1 MKNAQIN
8 IGVLIA
14 YSPSADLDGLRDFS
28 EQATRRASRQLNS
41 ATEMNWKFH
50 PADQTRIGGDAPRR
64 PSDFLDEASLRMV
77 EGPFDAVIVFT
88 DVALYSRR
96 RAIVAGLASPASR
109 IAVVST
115 RKFLITPLG
124 KPLRTLDAEPVR
136 LNAAKLLI
144 HLIGHLLGMKHRR
157 AADSMMSPFSF
168 NEDIGATPG
177 FDETERGEL
186 KKLAAAAPEAELK
199 DSGFLKT
206 LWFHLVSAARNARL
220 IGWLLWKNRA
230 PLLPLSLPRLA
241 TAALAPTF
249 ILVFSSEIWDVGLS
263 LQNNLVWA
271 LGVVSVLA
279 SVAYLTKVHNLFYPR
294 EQKQIITEHIAVVNA
309 LISLTVF
316 FGIVGLFLMVG
327 LLMLFIQLYVF
338 PQHLINSWS
347 TLELPAATLADQAR
361 VAAFI
366 STIGVLTGSLAGGLE
381 DRAVIRHL
389 ALFLN
394 EP

>member
-1 MKNAQIN
+1 MKNRQVN

-14 YSPSADLDGLRDFS
+14 YSPSADLEALRGFS
-28 EQATRRASRQLNS
+28 DQATRLAMEQLNS
-41 ATEMNWKFH
+41 VTETNWNFH
-50 PADQTRIGGDAPRR
+50 PADQTQIGGDAPRR
-64 PSDFLDEASLRMV
+64 PSDFLDEATLRMV
-77 EGPFDAVIVFT
+77 EGPFDAVIVVT

-109 IAVVST
+109 IIVIST

-124 KPLRTLDAEPVR
+124 KPVRTLDAESVH
-136 LNAAKLLI
+136 LNAAKLVL

-157 AADSMMSPFSF
+157 AADSLMSPFSF
-168 NEDIGATPG
+168 DENLGAPPRL
-177 FDETERGEL
+177 DETDISEL
-186 KKLAAAAPEAELK
+186 KKLAARAPEAELN
-199 DSGFLKT
+199 SRGFLKT
-206 LWFHLVSAARNARL
+206 LWFHLVSAWRNAGL
-220 IGWLLWKNRA
+220 ITWLLWKNRA
-230 PLLPLSLPRLA
+230 PLLPLALPRLA

-263 LQNNLVWA
+263 LQNNLVCI
-271 LGVVSVLA
+271 LGISSVLA
-279 SVAYLTKVHNLFYPR
+279 SVVYLTKVHNLFFPR
-294 EQKQIITEHIAVVNA
+294 EQKQIITEHIAVVNV

-316 FGIVGLFLMVG
+316 FGIVGLFLMIG

>member
-1 MKNAQIN
+1 MKNRQVN

-14 YSPSADLDGLRDFS
+14 YSPSADLEALRDFS
-28 EQATRRASRQLNS
+28 DQATRLAMEQLNS
-41 ATEMNWKFH
+41 VTETNWNFH
-50 PADQTRIGGDAPRR
+50 PADQTQIGGDAPRR
-64 PSDFLDEASLRMV
+64 PSDFLDEAALRMV
-77 EGPFDAVIVFT
+77 EGPFDAVIVVT

-109 IAVVST
+109 IIVIST

-124 KPLRTLDAEPVR
+124 KPLRTLDAEPVH
-136 LNAAKLLI
+136 LNAAKLLL

-157 AADSMMSPFSF
+157 AADSLMSPFSF
-168 NEDIGATPG
+168 DEDIGAPRLDDT
-177 FDETERGEL
+177 DIREL
-186 KKLAAAAPEAELK
+186 KKLAARAPEAELN
-199 DSGFLKT
+199 SRGFLKT
-206 LWFHLVSAARNARL
+206 LLFHLLSARRNARL

-263 LQNNLVWA
+263 LKNDLVWI
-271 LGVVSVLA
+271 LGITSVLA

-294 EQKQIITEHIAVVNA
+294 EQKQIITEHIAVVNV

-316 FGIVGLFLMVG
+316 FGIVGLFLMIG

-394 EP
+394 KP